1 MTATPYDAVLLL
13 SFGGPEKME
22 DVRPFLENVT
32 RGRGIPPERLD
43 VVGEHYREFG
53 GRSPLNDLNR
63 EIIANLRAHLAEEG
77 PDLPVYF
84 GNRNWHPMLEDAVEE
99 MSRDG
104 VRNALVFAT
113 SAWAGYSGCRQYHED
128 ILRAR
133 LHLDAVG
140 LPQVRLE
147 RLRGFHDHPLFIGA
161 FARSCREAFDKLP
174 EDRRD
179 HARLIF
185 TAHSIPLTDNRASGP
200 AAEGGHLYTRQ
211 IGESCRLI
219 AEELGVAD
227 WDLVWQSRSG
237 PPHIPWL
244 EPDVVDHMEA
254 KVEDGLRAAVVCPVG
269 FVSDHIEV
277 VWDLDSELQEE
288 MEHHDIL
295 IERAATPGPTDA
307 FTRMIGELIRER
319 VDGEEARRLGDEPQ
333 LGSAANGS
341 FCAEEC
347 CVPTKRKHPN
357 GRPGSEAPEGSAPEG
372 AGDAASAGVRDDGT
386 RDGAH
391 AASR

>member
-1 MTATPYDAVLLL
+1 MTGTPYDAVLLL

-63 EIIANLRAHLAEEG
+63 EIIANLRAHLAAEG

-84 GNRNWHPMLEDAVEE
+84 GNRNWHPMLEDAVER

-104 VRNALVFAT
+104 IRNVLVFAT

-128 ILRAR
+128 IARAR
-133 LHLDAVG
+133 MHLDAVG

-161 FARSCREAFDKLP
+161 FADACRDAFGRLP

-179 HARLIF
+179 GARLIF
-185 TAHSIPLTDNRASGP
+185 TAHSIPVSDDLKSGP
-200 AAEGGHLYTRQ
+200 AAEGGNLYTRQ
-211 IGESCRLI
+211 IAESCQLI
-219 AEELGVAD
+219 AGKLGVAD

-244 EPDVVDHMEA
+244 EPDIVDHVEA
-254 KVEDGLRAAVVCPVG
+254 KVAEGLRAAVVCPVG

-277 VWDLDSELQEE
+277 AWDLDSELRDE
-288 MEHHDIL
+288 MAHHDIV

-319 VDGEEARRLGDEPQ
+319 VDGAEARRLGGQPQ
-333 LGSAANGS
+333 LGSSADG
-341 FCAEEC
+341 
-347 CVPTKRKHPN
+347 
-357 GRPGSEAPEGSAPEG
+357 APC
-372 AGDAASAGVRDDGT
+372 AGDCCIPPERKRPAEARG
-386 RDGAH
+386 
-391 AASR
+391 